1 MANKNLF
8 KTVAGKLLPK
18 TDALNEHRA
27 PAYALSPKAQ
37 LAQYAATGCLNHTFY
52 ADAGEQLAKV
62 LELCRT
68 LDAEFI
74 AKTAIYARERGFM
87 KDMPALLCAV
97 LSVKDVKT
105 LARVFPRV
113 IDNGKMLRNF
123 VQIMRSGS
131 VGRKSLGTAP
141 KRLINDWFARRSDEA
156 IFKDSV
162 GQAPSLADVVKMI
175 HPKPSTAS
183 RAALYGYFIG
193 REFDATALP
202 PIVRQYERFKAG
214 EALDTPN
221 VPFQMLTS
229 LPLSAKDW
237 AGIARTAPWQ
247 MTRMNLNT
255 FARHGVFNEP
265 GLSELIA
272 DRLRDE
278 RAIRKARVFP
288 YQLLAAYLNVQSQ
301 GGNQIPHVVRE
312 ALQDA
317 MEIAIGNVPNVEGKV
332 YVFPDIS
339 GSMHSPVTG
348 HRKGATSSVRCIDIA
363 ALVAAAVLRRNPRA
377 KVIPFESKALEISLN
392 PRDSVMTNAEKLAS
406 LPCGGTNC
414 SAPLALLNQRKAQ
427 GDMIIYV
434 SDNESW
440 VDAPHY
446 GRFGGSATETMKQW
460 AEFKQ
465 RSPQARM
472 VCIDIQ
478 PYGTIQAQERADI
491 LNVGGFSDQVFELT
505 AEFAAG
511 RLSDDHWVGVIEA
524 IAL

>member
-8 KTVAGKLLPK
+8 KTIAGKLLPK
-18 TDALNEHRA
+18 TDALNEHLA

-52 ADAGEQLAKV
+52 ADADEQLAKV
-62 LELCRT
+62 IELCRG
-68 LDAEFI
+68 LDAEFV

-123 VQIMRSGS
+123 VQIVRSGA
-131 VGRKSLGTAP
+131 VGRKSFGAAP
-141 KRLINDWFARRSDEA
+141 KRLINDWFDARSDEA
-156 IFKDSV
+156 IFKNSV
-162 GQAPSLADVVKMI
+162 GQAPSLADIVKMI
-175 HPKPSTAS
+175 HPKPATAS

-193 REFDATALP
+193 REFDASALP
-202 PIVRQYERFKAG
+202 AIARQYERFKAG
-214 EALDTPN
+214 ETLDVPN
-221 VPFQMLTS
+221 APFQMLTS
-229 LPLSAKDW
+229 LPLGAKDW
-237 AGIARTAPWQ
+237 ANIAREASWQ

-265 GLSELIA
+265 GLAELIA

-288 YQLLAAYLNVQSQ
+288 YQLLAAYLNAN
-301 GGNQIPHVVRE
+301 GDQIPSVVRE

-317 MEIAIGNVPNVEGKV
+317 MEIAIGNIPNVEGKV

-348 HRKGATSSVRCIDIA
+348 YRKGASSKVRCVDAA

-377 KVIPFESKALEISLN
+377 EVIPFESKALEIGLN

-414 SAPLALLNQRKAQ
+414 SAPLALLNRRKAQ
-427 GDMIIYV
+427 GDLVIYV

-440 VDAPHY
+440 IDAPNY
-446 GRFGGSATETMKQW
+446 GCFGGGATETMKQW
-460 AEFKQ
+460 AEFK
-465 RSPQARM
+465 RRNPQARM

-478 PYGTIQAQERADI
+478 PYGTVQTQDREDI
-491 LNVGGFSDQVFELT
+491 LNVGGFSDQVFDLV

-524 IAL
+524 VEL

>member
-1 MANKNLF
+1 MANKSLF

-18 TDALNEHRA
+18 TDALNEHLA

-52 ADAGEQLAKV
+52 ADADEQLAKV
-62 LELCRT
+62 IEICKG

-74 AKTAIYARERGFM
+74 AKTAIYARGRGFM
-87 KDMPALLCAV
+87 KDMPALLCAI

-105 LARVFPRV
+105 LARIFPRV

-123 VQIMRSGS
+123 VQILRSGA

-141 KRLINDWFARRSDEA
+141 KRLVNDWFDARSDGE

-162 GQAPSLADVVKMI
+162 GQAPSLADIVKMI
-175 HPKPSTAS
+175 HPKPATAS

-193 REFDATALP
+193 REFDVSALP
-202 PIVRQYERFKAG
+202 PIARQYERFKAG
-214 EALDTPN
+214 ETPDAPN

-229 LPLSAKDW
+229 LPLGAKDW
-237 AGIARTAPWQ
+237 ANIARSASWQ
-247 MTRMNLNT
+247 MTRMNLNA

-265 GLSELIA
+265 GLAELIA

-288 YQLLAAYLNVQSQ
+288 YQLLSAYLNAS
-301 GGNQIPHVVRE
+301 GGQIPSVVRE

-317 MEIAIGNVPNVEGKV
+317 METAIGNIPNVEGKV

-348 HRKGATSSVRCIDIA
+348 YRKGATSKVRCVDAA

-377 KVIPFESKALEISLN
+377 EVIPFESKA
-392 PRDSVMTNAEKLAS
+392 R
-406 LPCGGTNC
+406 
-414 SAPLALLNQRKAQ
+414 
-427 GDMIIYV
+427 GDLVVYV
-434 SDNESW
+434 SDSESW
-440 VDAPHY
+440 IDAPSY
-446 GRFGGSATETMKQW
+446 GRFGGGATETMTQW
-460 AEFKQ
+460 AEFKRRNQ
-465 RSPQARM
+465 QARM

-478 PYGTIQAQERADI
+478 PYGTVQAQEREDI
-491 LNVGGFSDQVFELT
+491 LNVGGFSDQVFELIT
-505 AEFAAG
+505 EFAAG

-524 IAL
+524 IEL

>member
-18 TDALNEHRA
+18 TDALNEHLA

-37 LAQYAATGCLNHTFY
+37 LAQYAATGCLNQTFY
-52 ADAGEQLAKV
+52 ADADEQLARV
-62 LELCRT
+62 IELCRA

-87 KDMPALLCAV
+87 KDMPALLCAI
-97 LSVKDVKT
+97 LSVKDVRT

-123 VQIMRSGS
+123 VQIMRSGA

-141 KRLINDWFARRSDEA
+141 KRLINDWFASRSDEV

-162 GQAPSLADVVKMI
+162 GQAPSLADIVRMI
-175 HPKPSTAS
+175 HPKPQSAS

-193 REFDATALP
+193 REFDAGALP
-202 PIVRQYERFKAG
+202 SIVRQYERFKAG
-214 EALDTPN
+214 ETLDAPN

-229 LPLSAKDW
+229 LPLGVKDW
-237 AGIARTAPWQ
+237 AGIARNAPWQ
-247 MTRMNLNT
+247 MTRMNLNA

-265 GLSELIA
+265 GLPELIA
-272 DRLRDE
+272 ERLRDE
-278 RAIRKARVFP
+278 RAVRKARAFP
-288 YQLLAAYLNVQSQ
+288 YQLLTGYLNAN
-301 GGNQIPHVVRE
+301 GDQIPHVVRE
-312 ALQDA
+312 SLQDA
-317 MEIAIGNVPNVEGKV
+317 MEIAIGNVPNVEGKI

-348 HRKGATSSVRCIDIA
+348 LRRGATSTVRCVDIA

-377 KVIPFESKALEISLN
+377 EVIPFESRALEVKLN

-406 LPCGGTNC
+406 LPAGGTNC
-414 SAPLALLNQRKAQ
+414 SAPLAMLNRRKAM
-427 GDMIIYV
+427 GDLVIYV

-440 VDAPHY
+440 IDAPVY

-460 AEFKQ
+460 AEFK
-465 RSPQARM
+465 RRNPQARM

-478 PYGTIQAQERADI
+478 PYSTTQTREREDI
-491 LNVGGFSDQVFELT
+491 LNVGGFSDQVFELI

-511 RLSDDHWVGVIEA
+511 RLRDDHWIGVIET
-524 IAL
+524 LSL

>member
-8 KTVAGKLLPK
+8 KTIAGKLLPR
-18 TDALNEHRA
+18 TDALNEHLA

-37 LAQYAATGCLNHTFY
+37 LAQYAVTGCLNGAFY
-52 ADAGEQLAKV
+52 ADADEQLDKTI
-62 LELCRT
+62 ELCNR

-74 AKTAIYARERGFM
+74 ARTAIYARERGFM
-87 KDMPALLCAV
+87 KDMPALLCAI
-97 LSVKDVKT
+97 LSVRDVKT
-105 LARVFPRV
+105 LARVFTRV

-123 VQIMRSGS
+123 VQIVRSGA

-141 KRLINDWFARRSDEA
+141 KRLINEWFDARSDEA

-175 HPKPSTAS
+175 HPKPATAS

-193 REFDATALP
+193 REFDASALP
-202 PIVRQYERFKAG
+202 PIAREYERFKAG
-214 EALDTPN
+214 ETPEVPN

-229 LPLSAKDW
+229 LPLGAKDW
-237 AGIARTAPWQ
+237 AGIARAASWQ

-265 GLSELIA
+265 ELAEMIA
-272 DRLRDE
+272 GRLRDE

-288 YQLLAAYLNVQSQ
+288 YQLLAAYLNAN
-301 GGNQIPHVVRE
+301 GAEIPHAVRE

-317 MEIAIGNVPNVEGKV
+317 MEIAIGNIPNVEGKI

-348 HRKGATSSVRCIDIA
+348 YRKGATSKVRCVDVA

-377 KVIPFESKALEISLN
+377 EVIPFESKALEISLN

-414 SAPLALLNQRKAQ
+414 SAPLALLNRRQAQ
-427 GDMIIYV
+427 GDLVVYV

-440 VDAPHY
+440 IDAPYY
-446 GRFGGSATETMKQW
+446 GRYGGGATETMNQW
-460 AEFKQ
+460 AEFK
-465 RSPQARM
+465 RRNPRARM

-478 PYGTIQAQERADI
+478 PYGTAQAKEREDI
-491 LNVGGFSDQVFELT
+491 LNVGGFSDQVFDLI

-511 RLSDDHWVGVIEA
+511 RLSDDHWTGVIEA
-524 IAL
+524 VEL

>member
-8 KTVAGKLLPK
+8 QSIAGKLLPK
-18 TDALNEHRA
+18 TDALNEHLA

-37 LAQYAATGCLNHTFY
+37 LAQYAVTGCLNGVFY
-52 ADAGEQLAKV
+52 ADADEQLDKA
-62 LELCRT
+62 LDLCKR

-123 VQIMRSGS
+123 VQILRSGS

-141 KRLINDWFARRSDEA
+141 KRMINDWFAARSDET

-162 GQAPSLADVVKMI
+162 GQTPSLADIVKMI
-175 HPKPSTAS
+175 HPKPATAS

-193 REFDATALP
+193 REFDASALP
-202 PIVRQYERFKAG
+202 PIALQYERFKAG
-214 EALDTPN
+214 ETPEAPD

-229 LPLSAKDW
+229 LSLGAKDW
-237 AGIARTAPWQ
+237 VGIARTAPWQ

-265 GLSELIA
+265 GLPELIA

-278 RAIRKARVFP
+278 RAIRKSRVFP
-288 YQLLAAYLNVQSQ
+288 YQLLAAYLNVQTQ
-301 GGNQIPHVVRE
+301 AGDRIPHVVRE

-317 MEIAIGNVPNVEGKV
+317 IEIAISNVPSVFSDRGGKV

-348 HRKGATSSVRCIDIA
+348 YR
-363 ALVAAAVLRRNPRA
+363 
-377 KVIPFESKALEISLN
+377 
-392 PRDSVMTNAEKLAS
+392 
-406 LPCGGTNC
+406 
-414 SAPLALLNQRKAQ
+414 
-427 GDMIIYV
+427 
-434 SDNESW
+434 
-440 VDAPHY
+440 
-446 GRFGGSATETMKQW
+446 
-460 AEFKQ
+460 
-465 RSPQARM
+465 
-472 VCIDIQ
+472 
-478 PYGTIQAQERADI
+478 
-491 LNVGGFSDQVFELT
+491 
-505 AEFAAG
+505 
-511 RLSDDHWVGVIEA
+511 
-524 IAL
+524 

>member
-18 TDALNEHRA
+18 TDALNEHFA

-37 LAQYAATGCLNHTFY
+37 LAQYAATGCLSHTFY
-52 ADAGEQLAKV
+52 ADASEQLAKV
-62 LELCRT
+62 VELCNG

-97 LSVKDVKT
+97 LSVKNVKT
-105 LARVFPRV
+105 LARAFPRV

-123 VQIMRSGS
+123 VQIVRSGA

-141 KRLINDWFARRSDEA
+141 KRLINGWFDARSDES

-162 GQAPSLADVVKMI
+162 GQAPSLADIVKMI
-175 HPKPSTAS
+175 HPKPATAS

-193 REFDATALP
+193 REFDASALP
-202 PIVRQYERFKAG
+202 PIALQYERFKAG
-214 EALDTPN
+214 EALDVPN

-229 LPLSAKDW
+229 LPLGAKDW
-237 AGIARTAPWQ
+237 AGIARAASWQ

-265 GLSELIA
+265 GLAELIA

-288 YQLLAAYLNVQSQ
+288 YQLLAAYLNAN
-301 GGNQIPHVVRE
+301 GGQIPSVVRE

-317 MEIAIGNVPNVEGKV
+317 MEIAIGNIPNVEGKV

-348 HRKGATSSVRCIDIA
+348 YRKGATSKVRCVDVA
-363 ALVAAAVLRRNPRA
+363 ALVAAAVLRRNSRA
-377 KVIPFESKALEISLN
+377 EVIPFESKALEISLN

-414 SAPLALLNQRKAQ
+414 SAPLALLNRRKAQ
-427 GDMIIYV
+427 GDLVIYV

-440 VDAPHY
+440 IDAPNY
-446 GRFGGSATETMKQW
+446 GCFGGGATETMKQW
-460 AEFKQ
+460 AKFKR

-478 PYGTIQAQERADI
+478 PYGTVQAKEREDI
-491 LNVGGFSDQVFELT
+491 LNVGGFSDQVFDLIT
-505 AEFAAG
+505 EFAAG

-524 IAL
+524 IEL